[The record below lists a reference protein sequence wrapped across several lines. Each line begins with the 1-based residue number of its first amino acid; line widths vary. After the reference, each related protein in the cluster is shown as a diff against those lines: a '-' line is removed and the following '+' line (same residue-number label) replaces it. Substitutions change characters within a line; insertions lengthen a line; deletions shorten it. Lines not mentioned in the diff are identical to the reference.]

1 MAKYNKENDKSSVIH
16 SRMNFAKINEFKPLL
31 LEIGKESML
40 IINESRK
47 DKNEIWEAAIKIN
60 QITHRLHDTLDHS
73 DVEESCKEDPTQ
85 WG

>member
-1 MAKYNKENDKSSVIH
+1 MAKYNKKNDKSSVIFY
-16 SRMNFAKINEFKPLL
+16 RMNFAKINEFKPLL

-47 DKNEIWEAAIKIN
+47 DKDEIWEAAVKIN
-60 QITHRLHDTLDHS
+60 QIAHRLHDTLDHS
-73 DVEESCKEDPTQ
+73 SIEESCKEDPTQ

>member
-1 MAKYNKENDKSSVIH
+1 MAKYNKKNDKSSVIH
-16 SRMNFAKINEFKPLL
+16 SRMKFAKINEFKPLL

-47 DKNEIWEAAIKIN
+47 DKNEIWEAAVEIN

-73 DVEESCKEDPTQ
+73 SIEESCKEDPTQ